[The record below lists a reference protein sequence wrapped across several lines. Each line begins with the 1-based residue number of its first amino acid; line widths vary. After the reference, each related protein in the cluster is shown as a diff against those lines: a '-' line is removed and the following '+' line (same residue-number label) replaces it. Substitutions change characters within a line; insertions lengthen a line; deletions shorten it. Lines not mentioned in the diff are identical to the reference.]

1 MAGTCVRALVILLC
15 LFYLVCHNGA
25 IPVMRS
31 GSLGSLR
38 VKKSQGDE
46 ITESA
51 QNMVLKTKNP
61 QKIKVL
67 RSIYEQTLDLI
78 LQESEE
84 QKLSLEGIK
93 RRIDAELNDYPGSGA
108 NNRHTPRP
116 QLGRGCMDC

>member
-51 QNMVLKTKNP
+51 QNM
-61 QKIKVL
+61 
-67 RSIYEQTLDLI
+67 
-78 LQESEE
+78 ESEE
-84 QKLSLEGIK
+84 QNLSLEGIK